1 VVAAGRSP
9 EALEELKQLGADAVI
24 SLNLEREAL
33 VTQFREEWARDN
45 IDVVLDYL
53 WGTPAERVLETISQ
67 KGLQHPAAR
76 IRYVQIGTTAGPT
89 ISLPGA
95 VLRSSGL
102 EIMGSGFGSVSI
114 KRIFERVI
122 EFLSSAE
129 KQPFRTKTTIA
140 PLSDVEVLWSVSDEN
155 PRIVFRP

>member
-1 VVAAGRSP
+1 VVAAGRNP
-9 EALEELKQLGADAVI
+9 EALEELKELGADAVI

-33 VTQFREEWARDN
+33 ITQFREQWARDN

-67 KGLQHPAAR
+67 KGLQHAPAR

-95 VLRSSGL
+95 ALRSSGL
-102 EIMGSGFGSVSI
+102 EIMGSGFGSVSVCSFAG
-114 KRIFERVI
+114 KY
-122 EFLSSAE
+122 LN
-129 KQPFRTKTTIA
+129 Q
-140 PLSDVEVLWSVSDEN
+140 WS
-155 PRIVFRP
+155 